1 MRLSIPTISSL
12 GYTSLP
18 APLSTGGGLSFY
30 EPSRET
36 ARLLLV
42 PGADL
47 VGWQISRLGDA
58 LMLTVETRGPLTGGV
73 HYHIFIKTPDGVT
86 HTYSLN
92 DPNEHRS
99 FSSFTTQVSLAELGN
114 PSVLAFSAETQR
126 DVVLD
131 SIGWELILLDS
142 LPAATPTPRR

>member
-1 MRLSIPTISSL
+1 
-12 GYTSLP
+12 
-18 APLSTGGGLSFY
+18 
-30 EPSRET
+30 
-36 ARLLLV
+36 
-42 PGADL
+42 
-47 VGWQISRLGDA
+47 
-58 LMLTVETRGPLTGGV
+58 V